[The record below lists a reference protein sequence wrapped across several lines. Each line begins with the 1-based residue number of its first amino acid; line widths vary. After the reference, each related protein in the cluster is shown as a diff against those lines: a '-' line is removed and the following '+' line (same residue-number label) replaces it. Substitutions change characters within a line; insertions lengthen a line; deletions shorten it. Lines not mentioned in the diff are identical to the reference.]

1 MRIKTACN
9 IVRRCGIMKHNTNK
23 HISTVKNIICK
34 NKSWVEF
41 IKYVLT
47 INYLSKNGVVPD
59 KAVMI
64 PELNMSYGGTLV
76 VEIDKNGNKKSY
88 MDMT

>member
-1 MRIKTACN
+1 
-9 IVRRCGIMKHNTNK
+9 MKHRTNK
-23 HISTVKNIICK
+23 DISTVKNLMFPYEVT
-34 NKSWVEF
+34 WVEF

-47 INYLSKNGVVPD
+47 INYISKEGAVPD

-76 VEIDKNGNKKSY
+76 VEVDKNGNKKSY